1 MRHADMIKRRMW
13 ARSGC
18 NRRLETD
25 LRKSIEQCQNAL
37 PASLTAIDDRLRHGA
52 AQLQPRKLT

>member
-25 LRKSIEQCQNAL
+25 LRKSIEQCQTRCQRL
-37 PASLTAIDDRLRHGA
+37 SL
-52 AQLQPRKLT
+52 QLTIVSGMARFNCSRGN